1 MILSTPFHQ
10 SDLNANKQFVLTHN
24 LNTNVIA
31 PVYIDNT
38 GINQTTVGI
47 FAFGDENGNDTLNKC
62 TLSLN
67 GDITGIHILEL
78 VYTSSIEQLNGKR
91 LFEQST
97 IPSSTPNLNDR
108 FALGRAGIAC
118 YNMTI
123 GALISFLGTN
133 TGLGSIFL
141 KKADNLAGLNNT
153 AALNNIGAP
162 SLAYVNSQLSQKAG
176 IFQPASGAALGTANS
191 LEYTPATNYNPATKK
206 YADDN
211 NKVLCV
217 GTLTNATNSNPTVTI
232 YSTAVGFTPVFTCTR
247 HSEGYYEINH
257 NLGAGYASLSQT
269 LWDGNPTIPVFRH
282 TTYSK
287 DEYNRFFIFVNSAST
302 GNTVDAEIKFI
313 LIRF

>member
-1 MILSTPFHQ
+1 MILSTPFNQ

-78 VYTSSIEQLNGKR
+78 VYTSSIEQLNGKK

-97 IPSSTPNLNDR
+97 LPSSNPNENDR
-108 FALGRAGIAC
+108 LALGRAGVSA
-118 YNMTI
+118 YNMTLSSLKNWLSN
-123 GALISFLGTN
+123 A
-133 TGLGSIFL
+133 LGSVFL
-141 KKADNLAGLNNT
+141 KKADNLSGLNNT
-153 AALNNIGAP
+153 AAQNNLQVP

-247 HSEGYYEINH
+247 HSAGYYEINH

>member
-1 MILSTPFHQ
+1 MILSTPFQQ

-47 FAFGDENGNDTLNKC
+47 FALGDENGNDTLNKC

-108 FALGRAGIAC
+108 FALGRAGVAC

-123 GALISFLGTN
+123 GALISFLGTS
-133 TGLGSIFL
+133 LGSIFL

-153 AALNNIGAP
+153 AALNNLGAP
-162 SLAYVNSQLSQKAG
+162 SLAYVNNQLSQKAG
-176 IFQPASGAALGTANS
+176 IYQTNSGAALGTANA
-191 LEYTPATNYNPATKK
+191 LEYTPQTNYNPATKK
-206 YADDN
+206 YVDDN
-211 NKVLCV
+211 NPLLCV
-217 GTLTNATNSNPTVTI
+217 GYISNPTGNNPSVTI
-232 YSTAVGFTPVFTCTR
+232 VHNNSNLTATFACTR
-247 HSEGYYEINH
+247 HSEGFYEISH
-257 NLGAGYASLSQT
+257 NLGAGYVSINEALY
-269 LWDGNPTIPVFRH
+269 DGGSTIYPYYVSK
-282 TTYSK
+282 SK
-287 DEYNRFFIFVNSAST
+287 DEENRFFVFCAAPASASGKDT
-302 GNTVDAEIKFI
+302 AFKFT
-313 LIRF
+313 LLRFV

>member
-1 MILSTPFHQ
+1 MILSTPFQQ

-47 FAFGDENGNDTLNKC
+47 FALGDENGNDTLNKC

-108 FALGRAGIAC
+108 FALGRAGVAC

-123 GALISFLGTN
+123 GALISFLGTS
-133 TGLGSIFL
+133 LGSIFL
-141 KKADNLAGLNNT
+141 KKTDNLAGLNNT
-153 AALNNIGAP
+153 AALNNLGAP
-162 SLAYVNSQLSQKAG
+162 SLAYVNNQLSQKAG
-176 IFQPASGAALGTANS
+176 IFQPASGAALGIANA
-191 LEYTPATNYNPATKK
+191 LEYTPASNFNPATKK
-206 YADDN
+206 YVDD
-211 NKVLCV
+211 KSPLLCV
-217 GTLTNATNSNPTVTI
+217 GTITNQYDSHPTITIFINNSKIEPI
-232 YSTAVGFTPVFTCTR
+232 FTCNKLML
-247 HSEGYYEINH
+247 GVYEVNH
-257 NLGAGYASLSQT
+257 NLGAGYISINEAI
-269 LWDGNPTIPVFRH
+269 WDGNLATIFDEVV
-282 TTYSK
+282 TKSK
-287 DEYNRFFIFVNSAST
+287 DDYNKF
-302 GNTVDAEIKFI
+302 TVAATSYSGVTPKIKFT
-313 LIRF
+313 LLRFV

>member
-1 MILSTPFHQ
+1 MILSTPFQQ

-38 GINQTTVGI
+38 GINQTTVGL
-47 FAFGDENGNDTLNKC
+47 FAFGDENGNDPLNKC

-67 GDITGIHILEL
+67 SDITGIHVLEL

-206 YADDN
+206 YVDDHQPILCIGLLTDETSEHPTISILN
-211 NKVLCV
+211 NHS
-217 GTLTNATNSNPTVTI
+217 GI
-232 YSTAVGFTPVFTCTR
+232 TPVFTCNR
-247 HSEGYYEINH
+247 LNEGFYQINH
-257 NLGAGYASLSQT
+257 NLGANYISISEAM
-269 LWDGNPTIPVFRH
+269 WDGNSTIYPTYVSKSRDENNQFYIFCGMLGS
-282 TTYSK
+282 SK
-287 DEYNRFFIFVNSAST
+287 DTA
-302 GNTVDAEIKFI
+302 IKFI
-313 LIRF
+313 LLRFV

>member
-1 MILSTPFHQ
+1 MILSTPFQ
-10 SDLNANKQFVLTHN
+10 QGDLNANKQFVLTHN

-47 FAFGDENGNDTLNKC
+47 FALGDENGNDTLNKC

-67 GDITGIHILEL
+67 VDITGIHILEL

-97 IPSSTPNLNDR
+97 IPSSTTNLNDR

-191 LEYTPATNYNPATKK
+191 LEYTPASNYNPATKK
-206 YADDN
+206 YVDDHQS
-211 NKVLCV
+211 VLCI
-217 GTLTNATNSNPTVTI
+217 GTLTDETSEHPTITI
-232 YSTAVGFTPVFTCTR
+232 YKNYSGITAEFTCNR
-247 HSEGYYEINH
+247 LSNGFYQINH
-257 NLGAGYASLSQT
+257 NLGAGYISISEALWNGNSTIYPTYVSKSRDENNQFYIFCGMLSS
-269 LWDGNPTIPVFRH
+269 
-282 TTYSK
+282 SK
-287 DEYNRFFIFVNSAST
+287 DTA
-302 GNTVDAEIKFI
+302 IKFI
-313 LIRF
+313 LLRFV

>member
-1 MILSTPFHQ
+1 MILSTPFQQ

-47 FAFGDENGNDTLNKC
+47 FALGDENGNDTLNKC

-67 GDITGIHILEL
+67 SDITGIHILEL
-78 VYTSSIEQLNGKR
+78 VYTSSIEQLNGKK

-153 AALNNIGAP
+153 AALNNLGAP
-162 SLAYVNSQLSQKAG
+162 SLAYVNNQLSQKAG
-176 IFQPASGAALGTANS
+176 IFQPASGAALGIANA
-191 LEYTPATNYNPATKK
+191 LEYTPASNYNPATKK
-206 YADDN
+206 YVDDHMPI
-211 NKVLCV
+211 LCI
-217 GTLTNATNSNPTVTI
+217 GTLTDETSAHPTI
-232 YSTAVGFTPVFTCTR
+232 SILWNYSGKTPVFTCNR
-247 HSEGYYEINH
+247 LGEGFYQINH
-257 NLGAGYASLSQT
+257 NLGANYISMSEAM
-269 LWDGNPTIPVFRH
+269 WDGNSTIYPTYVAKSRDENNQFHIFCGLSGS
-282 TTYSK
+282 SK
-287 DEYNRFFIFVNSAST
+287 DTAV
-302 GNTVDAEIKFI
+302 KFI
-313 LIRF
+313 LFRAV

>member
-1 MILSTPFHQ
+1 MILSTPFQQ

-38 GINQTTVGI
+38 GINQTTVGL
-47 FAFGDENGNDTLNKC
+47 FAFGDENGNDQLNKC

-67 GDITGIHILEL
+67 SDITGIHVLEL

-153 AALNNIGAP
+153 TALNNLGAP
-162 SLAYVNSQLSQKAG
+162 SLSYVNNQLSQKAG
-176 IFQPASGAALGTANS
+176 IFQPASGAALGIANA
-191 LEYTPATNYNPATKK
+191 LEYTPASSYNPATKK
-206 YADDN
+206 YVDDHQPILCIGLLTDETSEHPTISILN
-211 NKVLCV
+211 N
-217 GTLTNATNSNPTVTI
+217 
-232 YSTAVGFTPVFTCTR
+232 YSGITPVFTCNR
-247 HSEGYYEINH
+247 LADGFYQINH
-257 NLGAGYASLSQT
+257 NLGANYMSMSEAK
-269 LWDGNPTIPVFRH
+269 WDGNNPIYPTYV
-282 TTYSK
+282 SK
-287 DEYNRFFIFVNSAST
+287 SLDANNQFHIFCGMLGSSADT
-302 GNTVDAEIKFI
+302 AIKFI
-313 LIRF
+313 LFRGI

>member
-1 MILSTPFHQ
+1 MILSTPFSQ

-78 VYTSSIEQLNGKR
+78 VYTSSIEQLNGKK

-97 IPSSTPNLNDR
+97 LPSSNPNENDR
-108 FALGRAGIAC
+108 LALGRAGVSA
-118 YNMTI
+118 YNMTLSSLKNWLSN
-123 GALISFLGTN
+123 A
-133 TGLGSIFL
+133 LGSVFL
-141 KKADNLAGLNNT
+141 KKADNLSGLNNT
-153 AALNNIGAP
+153 AAQNNLQVP

-247 HSEGYYEINH
+247 HSAGYYEINH